1 MVFKMCKKKKSV
13 EVFKIIVH
21 QESVKTVKK
30 KKNNNNNTTR
40 IHVLFKTRLKKKTNF
55 RARIFHLCATEIF
68 S

>member
-30 KKNNNNNTTR
+30 KNNNNNKTR

>member
-1 MVFKMCKKKKSV
+1 MVFKMCKKKSV

-30 KKNNNNNTTR
+30 KNNNNKTR